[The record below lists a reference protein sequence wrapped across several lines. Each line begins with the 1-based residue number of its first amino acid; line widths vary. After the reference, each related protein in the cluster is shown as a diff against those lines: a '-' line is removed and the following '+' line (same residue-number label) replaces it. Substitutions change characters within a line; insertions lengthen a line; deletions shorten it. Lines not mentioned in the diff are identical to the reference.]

1 MMKDLVSYFVKT
13 IVSQP
18 EKIAVSEIE
27 TAGKRSIVISVA
39 QEDRGRVI
47 GKDGKTIRAIR
58 NCVESVFPEAQDI
71 IIDLVPQKES

>member
-1 MMKDLVSYFVKT
+1 MIKDLVAYFVKT

-18 EKIAVSEIE
+18 EKIAVSEME
-27 TAGKRSIVISVA
+27 TPEKHTITISVA

-58 NCVESVFPEAQDI
+58 NCVESVFPEAQTI
-71 IIDLVPQKES
+71 VIDLVGQKDS